1 MDASQGER
9 VRPVDLGLDWD
20 GGAPLPHLL
29 QSEWRTFLAF
39 FRPDPIPGWDGT
51 TIRIVDPAS
60 SNESPI
66 GIIEWIRCTGAVLG
80 GLNDE
85 AYHGHRLWAH
95 GLSDVGIYGAGEVL
109 GSRWIS
115 SLETANRV
123 HPEHRPE
130 AYARCRHF
138 ILGFHDST
146 FECVAEGF
154 RSFNVHSSMPEILG
168 LLARTIDH
176 DDELPFEELS
186 RG

>member
-1 MDASQGER
+1 MDTVQGER
-9 VRPVDLGLDWD
+9 VRLVDLRLDWD

-29 QSEWRTFLAF
+29 QSESRTFLAF
-39 FRPDPIPGWDGT
+39 FRPDRIPGWDGT
-51 TIRIVDPAS
+51 TVRVVDPAS
-60 SNESPI
+60 SDISAI
-66 GIIEWIRCTGAVLG
+66 GVIEWLRCAGAVLG

-85 AYHGHRLWAH
+85 AYPGHRLWAH
-95 GLSDVGIYGAGEVL
+95 GLSDVGIYGAGEVF

-115 SLETANRV
+115 ELEKANRV
-123 HPEHRPE
+123 HPYHRPE
-130 AYARCRHF
+130 AYARYRHF

-154 RSFNVHSSMPEILG
+154 RSFNVKASMPEILG

-176 DDELPFEELS
+176 DGELPFEEVA